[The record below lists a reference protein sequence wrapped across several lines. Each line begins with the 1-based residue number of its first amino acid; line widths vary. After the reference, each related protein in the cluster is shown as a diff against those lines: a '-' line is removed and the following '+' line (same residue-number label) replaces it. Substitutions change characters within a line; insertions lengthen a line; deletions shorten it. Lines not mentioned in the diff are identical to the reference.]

1 MRFKPMLKSASALEL
16 FLSRP
21 CFRLIRTKI
30 KVNKSMSQMVKLA
43 TPIFSKKISHALK
56 KPSMSK
62 KT

>member
-1 MRFKPMLKSASALEL
+1 MRFKPMLRSASVSEL

-43 TPIFSKKISHALK
+43 TPIFCKKISHASK